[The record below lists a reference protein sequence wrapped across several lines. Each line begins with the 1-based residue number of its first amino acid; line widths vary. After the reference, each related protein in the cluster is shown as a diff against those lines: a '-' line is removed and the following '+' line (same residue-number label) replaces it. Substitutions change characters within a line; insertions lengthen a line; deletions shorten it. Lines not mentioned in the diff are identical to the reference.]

1 MRSLYIH
8 FPFCETKC
16 HYCDFYSI
24 GREKTH
30 PEDAGTF
37 EKSLIAESKRGGP
50 LLSTQND
57 TKFFGGGNPSMTDP
71 DSMERAIEPLQLS
84 KRIHPAT
91 EWTMEANPSSVD
103 RDRIKEYKKLGVNR
117 ISMGVQSLNDERLVA
132 LGRVHGESQALSALE
147 ELFSAG
153 FKNVSVD
160 LLCGVP
166 DQSDEELEA
175 AMKRLLSFPITHLSC
190 YLLTLVK
197 GHAMY
202 KKLPDEDTQLRHLLL
217 IDRVMRENGFEHYEI
232 SNFCQPGF
240 QAKHNLAYWKR
251 QGYLG
256 LGPSAHSYDDQAQKR
271 WKNTSN
277 LARYAE
283 ILEQGESPIEWN
295 EALSDEQLEI
305 ERWMLALRLSE
316 GVPESWLTSSNQRQK
331 AAIYRR
337 EGLIETHPNDP
348 ARLRLTARGFALSE
362 SIMSGLIH

>member
-1 MRSLYIH
+1 MRSLYVH

-24 GREKTH
+24 GREKTR

-37 EKSLIAESKRGGP
+37 EKSLIAECKRQAHR
-50 LLSTQND
+50 LDTQID
-57 TKFFGGGNPSMTDP
+57 TIFFGGGTPSMTDP
-71 DSMERAIEPLQLS
+71 DSMARAIEPLELS
-84 KRIHPAT
+84 RRVHAGT

-103 RDRIKEYKKLGVNR
+103 RERLIEYRKLGVNR

-132 LGRVHGESQALSALE
+132 LGRVHGESQALDALE
-147 ELFSAG
+147 TLFSAG

-166 DQSDEELEA
+166 DQSDDELET

-202 KKLPDEDTQLRHLLL
+202 KKLPNEETQLRHLLL
-217 IDRVMRENGFEHYEI
+217 IDQVMKEHGFEHYEI
-232 SNFCQPGF
+232 SNFCKLGF
-240 QAKHNLAYWKR
+240 EAKHNLAYWKR
-251 QGYLG
+251 HGYLG
-256 LGPSAHSYDDQAQKR
+256 LGPSAHSYDADSKKR

-277 LARYAE
+277 LSRYAE
-283 ILEQGESPIEWN
+283 VLEQNESPIEWI
-295 EALSDEQLEI
+295 EDLTDEQLEI
-305 ERWMLALRLSE
+305 EQWMLALRLSE
-316 GVPESWLTSSNQRQK
+316 GVPEAWLTSSNQRQK

-337 EGLIETHPNDP
+337 EGLIETHPDDP